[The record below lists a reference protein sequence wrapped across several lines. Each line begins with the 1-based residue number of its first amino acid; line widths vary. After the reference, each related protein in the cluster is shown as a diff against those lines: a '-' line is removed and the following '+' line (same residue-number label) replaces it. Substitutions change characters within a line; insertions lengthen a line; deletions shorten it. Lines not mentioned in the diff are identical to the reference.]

1 MVEHAFR
8 RGVPRHDPV
17 RRALQAVLRDGNHDP
32 EILAMQ
38 PRARREELAAH
49 AGRGQHVDAVGR
61 AARLAG
67 DRAREA
73 VAPLGQLRVLLQC
86 HVAHGPVAAPDGQ
99 HGMAIP
105 VAAPEFRELAG
116 VEPPALRNAGIPR
129 RPAGEPDPVAGPEI
143 LERTLG
149 VGHAFLPR
157 RVLVVE
163 PFADRVVQRLDVPAR
178 PGDRHLALRL
188 VGDPGLGDVAAR
200 RAAGRRRRRGTRPPR
215 ARRPRAPRRRRR
227 A

>member
-1 MVEHAFR
+1 MTSPSRPRSGASEGAGSPSRAISLSRARRRDLAGRLGLDLRGAAAHGLARGEGRIEPVVEHAFR

-86 HVAHGPVAAPDGQ
+86 HVAHGPVAARTDS
-99 HGMAIP
+99 MAWP
-105 VAAPEFRELAG
+105 SPSR
-116 VEPPALRNAGIPR
+116 PRN
-129 RPAGEPDPVAGPEI
+129 
-143 LERTLG
+143 
-149 VGHAFLPR
+149 
-157 RVLVVE
+157 
-163 PFADRVVQRLDVPAR
+163 
-178 PGDRHLALRL
+178 
-188 VGDPGLGDVAAR
+188 
-200 RAAGRRRRRGTRPPR
+200 PR
-215 ARRPRAPRRRRR
+215 ARRRR
-227 A
+227 ASGSPERRNPAASSR